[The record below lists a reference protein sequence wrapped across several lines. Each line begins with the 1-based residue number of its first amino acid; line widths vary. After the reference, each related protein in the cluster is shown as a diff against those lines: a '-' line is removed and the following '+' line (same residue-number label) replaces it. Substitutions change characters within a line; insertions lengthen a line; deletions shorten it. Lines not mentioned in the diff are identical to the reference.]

1 MDQHAFQS
9 SVFVHKDKMFRLA
22 KRLLVSSDEAFD
34 AVQDVMVKLWQMRA
48 DLHHYRNI
56 EAFVMQCIKN
66 ECFNRLKHEEVA
78 MAHRQSVISGVRAE
92 SFPAADNMKEIIL
105 ELINALPPKQ
115 QMAIHLKDIEEYTIP
130 EIAVIMGMEENA
142 VRINL
147 MRARQRIKDQLE
159 KLFEYEQRQN

>member
-34 AVQDVMVKLWQMRA
+34 TVQDVMVKLWQMREE
-48 DLHHYRNI
+48 LHRYRNL
-56 EAFVMQCIKN
+56 EAFSMQCVKN
-66 ECFNRLKHEEVA
+66 ECFNRLKHEEVVA
-78 MAHRQSVISGVRAE
+78 IHRQSVAAGVRAE
-92 SFPAADNMKEIIL
+92 SFPGMDNTKEIIL

-115 QMAIHLKDIEEYTIP
+115 RTVMHLKDVEEYDVP
-130 EIAVIMGMEENA
+130 EIAVIMEIEENA

-147 MRARQRIKDQLE
+147 MRARQKIKDQLE